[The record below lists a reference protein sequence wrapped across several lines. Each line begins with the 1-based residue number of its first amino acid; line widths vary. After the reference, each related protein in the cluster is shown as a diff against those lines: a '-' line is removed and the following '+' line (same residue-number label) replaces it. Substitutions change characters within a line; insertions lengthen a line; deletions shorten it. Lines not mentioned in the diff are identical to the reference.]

1 MNDDC
6 FLSDGGAR
14 SHASDD
20 VRFCDIALA
29 DEGFGVP
36 GGTNDARRIIELD
49 PDYATA
55 KGLDTVDEGLFGK
68 DGGIA

>member
-1 MNDDC
+1 MNDNY

-14 SHASDD
+14 SHVSDD
-20 VRFCDIALA
+20 VRFCDVTLA

-36 GGTNDARRIIELD
+36 SRTNDARRNFELD
-49 PDYATA
+49 PDYASA